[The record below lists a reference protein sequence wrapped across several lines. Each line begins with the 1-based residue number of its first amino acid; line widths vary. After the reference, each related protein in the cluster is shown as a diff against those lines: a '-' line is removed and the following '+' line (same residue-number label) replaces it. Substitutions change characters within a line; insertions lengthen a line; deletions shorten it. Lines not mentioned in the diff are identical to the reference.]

1 MKNYPNMSYCA
12 FENTALALQQ
22 LMEIINDELE
32 EGRNYEEFLES
43 RSSLEERSAVKRV
56 RKNCEALLDL
66 FEAID

>member
-1 MKNYPNMSYCA
+1 MSYCA

-43 RSSLEERSAVKRV
+43 RSSLEERSAVKSV
-56 RKNCEALLDL
+56 RMNCEDLLNL